1 MPSYRVTISVG
12 RLAPGVMPDSV
23 LPRAAAAAAEL
34 VVVEASDLSVVAG
47 SPRIVV
53 RFAAEDAGQALRVGG
68 HVVEQTGLI
77 AEPLSWTVTARDQ
90 GRWYLVR

>member
-47 SPRIVV
+47 SPRIIV
-53 RFAAEDAGQALRVGG
+53 RFTAEDAGQALRVGG
-68 HVVEQTGLI
+68 HVVEQTGHF
-77 AEPLSWTVTARDQ
+77 AEPLSWTVTARDH
-90 GRWYLVR
+90 GRWALVR